1 MTGFNIKNQCGYDL
15 YQFWFYSFPSNGEI
29 CSRKMRT
36 KIVAGNWKMNKT
48 LEEGQALITE
58 IRGIVRDEHRGGT
71 KVILCPPFI
80 SLASAS
86 RLLEGTDIGLGAQ
99 NCHFE
104 DQGAFTGE
112 VSPLMIKNAG
122 AQYVI
127 IGHSERRQYFGE
139 TNEMT
144 FKKAKA
150 AVRNGLKVIFCVG
163 ETLQQREDKTFFKVV
178 EAQLHEGLFGLDR
191 KEFASVV
198 VAYEPVWAIGTGL
211 TATPEQAQE
220 MHHYIRKVIAT
231 HYTDEI
237 AEETSI
243 LYGGSMKPD
252 NAAGLISQRDIDG
265 GLIGG
270 AALKA
275 REFADIIR
283 AVG

>member
-1 MTGFNIKNQCGYDL
+1 
-15 YQFWFYSFPSNGEI
+15 
-29 CSRKMRT
+29 MRA

-48 LEEGQALITE
+48 LEESQALITE
-58 IRGIVRDEHRGGT
+58 IRGIVRDEHRGET
-71 KVILCPPFI
+71 KIIVCPPFV
-80 SLASAS
+80 SLASAA
-86 RLLEGTDIGLGAQ
+86 RLLEGTGIGLGAQ

-104 DQGAFTGE
+104 DSGAFTGE
-112 VSPLMIKNAG
+112 VSAPMVKSTG
-122 AQYVI
+122 AEYVI

-139 TNEMT
+139 TNDMT
-144 FKKAKA
+144 YQKAKA
-150 AVRNGLKVIFCVG
+150 AIRHGLKVIFCVG

-191 KEFASVV
+191 REFSQII

-237 AEETSI
+237 ADETSI

-252 NAAGLISQRDIDG
+252 NAAGLISMADIDG

-275 REFADIIR
+275 RDFADIIK